1 MTTKQLN
8 LTQIREN
15 FSESY
20 YARGRAYFKQEMI
33 LSLEIVKESDKEATL
48 TSMTRGS
55 YHNHYTQRIDI
66 QWFDDGDVDI
76 TGHCSCPVRVNC
88 KHVVAACLKYQAE
101 HAPAKTQ
108 QPSGNIC
115 MNWLED
121 FISSEFEPTHAAD
134 KEFILYLLKPTG
146 HPGQVTVNL
155 LLTRPLKRGGISK
168 GRIIRLD
175 QISDSYY
182 LPDYA
187 QEIDKEITSLL
198 SACPQSGWQAPI
210 TLEDSVGFAALCK
223 MVESGRCHW
232 ANSDNPPIQYG
243 AERPLNIEW
252 QQDKAGGANLLCSI
266 TGGGIVILTTPSL
279 YIDKNEHIV
288 GPLSDANFSKK
299 QLKKLLYPMSIPA
312 SHLDQFSQQ
321 LVTALPNRLPPPV
334 KVEITEVKDVEPTPR
349 LLLSAIERPE
359 QTNHRI
365 YFDFLYMEQSIDA
378 LPANEIESFNKN
390 GQLIQIWRD
399 LAQEQAAIERIEQLG
414 FIGMIN
420 PNGRGIFFSSLDQE
434 NELESIGRWQDFLT
448 NQIPILQDEG
458 WQIERDEQ
466 FKMLFHEADD
476 WSANVEGDNDWFNLR
491 FDIEINGQKHP
502 LLPLVTAAL
511 KQFDR
516 DNLPEI
522 LHLPLKG
529 SEYLSL
535 PSKQIK
541 PILDILYEL
550 YDGNSLDEDGTL
562 QLSRFDAGRLSELEQ
577 GSTEMVW
584 RGGEA
589 LRELGKKLN
598 DFDGIQPITP
608 PKELKAELRHYQQ
621 QGLDWLQ
628 FLREYQFNGILADDM
643 GLGKTVQTL
652 AHLLYEKQE
661 RRLTHPCLII
671 APTSLM
677 SNWWREAAQ
686 FTPELKVLILQGS
699 SRQQHFD
706 KIEQHDLILST
717 YPLLVRD
724 EETLMEH
731 HFHYLVLDEAQVVK
745 NPKSKAA
752 KVIRQIKCNHRLC
765 LTGTPMEN
773 HLGELWALFDFLMP
787 GFLGDSKQFKTLFR
801 SPIEKY
807 RNLEQQQRLSRR
819 VAPFMLRR
827 TKGEVAAELPAKTEI
842 ILNVTLGS
850 KQAALYESIRIA
862 MDKKVRK
869 AIASKGLNRSH
880 IMILDALL
888 KLRQCCCDPQLLK
901 LDQAKTVNSSAKL
914 ELLMTLLPEM
924 VEEGQRILLF
934 SQFTQMLGIIEE
946 QLKKHKI
953 SYSKLTGQTRK
964 RDEAIEC
971 FKRGEANVFL
981 ISLKAGGVGLNLT
994 EADTVIHYDPWWNP
1008 AAENQ
1013 ATDRAHRIGQD
1024 KVVFV
1029 YKLIAE
1035 NTLEEQILKMQAK
1048 KLALTEGVYQK
1059 GATTESSAISN
1070 HDLQALFAPWVE

>member
-8 LTQIREN
+8 QTQIREN

-33 LSLEIVKESDKEATL
+33 LSLEVIKDSDKEATL

-55 YHNHYTQRIDI
+55 HHNHYTQRIDI

-76 TGHCSCPVRVNC
+76 TGHCSCPMRVNC

-101 HAPAKTQ
+101 HAPAQLQ
-108 QPSGNIC
+108 QASGNIC
-115 MNWLED
+115 MSWLDD
-121 FISSEFEPTHAAD
+121 FICSESEPTHNAD
-134 KEFILYLLKPTG
+134 KEFILYLLKPLG

-175 QISDSYY
+175 QLSDSYY

-187 QEIDKEITSLL
+187 QESDKEITSLL

-210 TLEDSVGFAALCK
+210 TLEGSVGFAALSK

-232 ANSDNPPIQYG
+232 ANSDNPPLQYG
-243 AERPLNIEW
+243 TERPLNIEW
-252 QQDKAGGANLLCSI
+252 QQDKSGDAHLSSSV
-266 TGGGIVILTTPSL
+266 TGGGIVILTTPAL
-279 YIDKNEHIV
+279 YIDKDEHIV
-288 GPLSDANFSKK
+288 GPLTEANFTKK
-299 QLKKLLYPMSIPA
+299 QLKKLLYPVSIPA

-334 KVEITEVKDVEPTPR
+334 KVEITEVRDVKPMPR
-349 LLLSAIERPE
+349 LLLSAIEHSN
-359 QTNHRI
+359 QSNHHI
-365 YFDFLYMEQSIDA
+365 YLDFLYMEQSIDA

-390 GQLIQIWRD
+390 GQLIHIWRD
-399 LAQEQAAIERIEQLG
+399 LALEQTAIERVELLG
-414 FIGMIN
+414 FVGKIT
-420 PNGRGIFFSSLDQE
+420 PNGRGISFSSPEQE
-434 NELESIGRWQDFLT
+434 NELDSLSRWQDFLT
-448 NQIPILQDEG
+448 NQVPILQDEG

-466 FKMLFHEADD
+466 FKMVFHESED

-491 FDIEINGQKHP
+491 FDIEVNGKKRP

-511 KQFDR
+511 KRFDR
-516 DNLPEI
+516 DHLPEI
-522 LHLPLKG
+522 LHLPLRG

-550 YDGNSLDEDGTL
+550 YDGNSLDEDGAL
-562 QLSRFDAGRLSELEQ
+562 QLSRFDAGRLSELEM

-584 RGGEA
+584 LGGET

-598 DFDGIQPITP
+598 DFNGIQPITP
-608 PKELKAELRHYQQ
+608 PEGLKAELRHYQQ

-628 FLREYQFNGILADDM
+628 FLREHQFNGILADDM

-652 AHLLYEKQE
+652 AHLLYEKRE
-661 RRLTHPCLII
+661 GRLTQPCLII

-677 SNWWREAAQ
+677 SNWWREVAQ

-699 SRQQHFD
+699 GRLQHFD
-706 KIEQHDLILST
+706 KIDQHDLILST

-724 EETLMEH
+724 EERLLQH
-731 HFHYLVLDEAQVVK
+731 KFHYLVLDEAQVVK

-752 KVIRQIKCNHRLC
+752 KVIRQIRCNHRLC

-801 SPIEKY
+801 TPIEKY
-807 RNLEQQQRLSRR
+807 NKLEQQQRLSKR

-827 TKGEVAAELPAKTEI
+827 TKGEVASELPAKTEI

-869 AIASKGLNRSH
+869 AIASKGLARSH

-901 LDQAKTVNSSAKL
+901 LDQAKAVHDSAKL

-924 VEEGQRILLF
+924 VEEGRRILLF
-934 SQFTQMLGIIEE
+934 SQFTQMLSIIEE
-946 QLKKHKI
+946 QLKQHKI
-953 SYSKLTGQTRK
+953 SYCKLTGQTRK
-964 RDEAIEC
+964 RDKVIES
-971 FKRGEANVFL
+971 FKQGEADVFL

-1024 KVVFV
+1024 KAVFV
-1029 YKLIAE
+1029 YKLITE
-1035 NTLEEQILKMQAK
+1035 NTLEEQIIKMQTK
-1048 KLALTEGVYQK
+1048 KQALTDGVYK
-1059 GATTESSAISN
+1059 KESVADNAAISN
-1070 HDLQALFAPWVE
+1070 YDLQALFAPLAG